1 MKAVA
6 FRCVV
11 WHVFFATAA
20 TGWEGYIQRLF
31 GKVPSQIAGTENHFE
46 NEKHWFQGMK
56 KHFGD
61 RTHLSGNNPQK
72 IPKKTSFRP
81 QKTWVLGES
90 LVCSEGLPSTT
101 WDKEKGRP
109 VFQCMRK

>member
-56 KHFGD
+56 NTSGTEHTFLEITHRKYQKK
-61 RTHLSGNNPQK
+61 HLSGHRKPGC
-72 IPKKTSFRP
+72 S
-81 QKTWVLGES
+81 GES

-101 WDKEKGRP
+101 WDK
-109 VFQCMRK
+109 RKR